1 MNPQLLYFKD
11 DGKTPNSDLP
21 VVLYRR
27 FLSEAAEP
35 AGAFEALFACHQWH
49 PKWRA
54 GIFDFHHYHS
64 TAHEALGVASGSA
77 RVRLGGEAGQS
88 LELAAG
94 DVLVLPA
101 GTGHRCEQAS
111 DDFLVVGAYPAG
123 HDAYD
128 LQRPGT
134 ANRAASKERIAR
146 VPKPRADPAT
156 GTTGAL
162 MQAWQ
167 GLAFQTLD
175 QR

>member
-11 DGKTPNSDLP
+11 DGKTPNSALP

-27 FLSEAAEP
+27 FLGDTSDR
-35 AGAFEALFACHQWH
+35 AGAFEALFARHQWH
-49 PKWRA
+49 PKWRS

-77 RVRLGGEAGQS
+77 RVRLGGESGQS
-88 LELAAG
+88 LELSAG

-128 LQRPGT
+128 LQRPGPG
-134 ANRAASKERIAR
+134 NHAASMERIAQ
-146 VPKPRADPAT
+146 VPKPQADPAT
-156 GTTGAL
+156 GAAGAL
-162 MQAWQ
+162 MQAW
-167 GLAFQTLD
+167 
-175 QR
+175 